1 MNPYNVTESIEYK
14 TLKSLQEHNLDVFV
28 KKNHDYGDSF
38 FKVWNKMGDDA
49 ILSAYSRISDKY
61 NRFEHYALS
70 LRHAEGLM
78 VGDES
83 IVDTLIDMGNYCLM
97 TAVAI
102 ELSKNSK
109 PVTDLHE
116 SLVSQDVTSTDSG
129 KHVEFSVYDTISN
142 NTSMSNTPISNNT
155 SMLNTPNP
163 NVDVSRINIPR
174 RNTNG
179 NF

>member
-14 TLKSLQEHNLDVFV
+14 TLKRLQEHNLDVFV

-70 LRHAEGLM
+70 LRHEEGLM

-83 IVDTLIDMGNYCLM
+83 IIDTLVDMANYCLM

-102 ELSKNSK
+102 DMSRSKNST
-109 PVTDLHE
+109 PETDLQE
-116 SLVSQDVTSTDSG
+116 SLKSQYATAPVSG
-129 KHVEFSVYDTISN
+129 KHVEFVADD
-142 NTSMSNTPISNNT
+142 PISNNILM
-155 SMLNTPNP
+155 SNAPNP

>member
-14 TLKSLQEHNLDVFV
+14 TLKRLQEHNLDVFV
-28 KKNHDYGDSF
+28 KKNHAYGDSF

-70 LRHAEGLM
+70 LRHEEGLM
-78 VGDES
+78 VNDES
-83 IVDTLIDMGNYCLM
+83 IVDTLIDLGNYCLM

-102 ELSKNSK
+102 ELSKGTK
-109 PVTDLHE
+109 PSTDLQEPLNSQGTFVQGIADKYNEKQVNFEVE
-116 SLVSQDVTSTDSG
+116 SNNSSTNTKPITFIDNSTD
-129 KHVEFSVYDTISN
+129 I
-142 NTSMSNTPISNNT
+142 
-155 SMLNTPNP
+155 
-163 NVDVSRINIPR
+163 SRINIPR